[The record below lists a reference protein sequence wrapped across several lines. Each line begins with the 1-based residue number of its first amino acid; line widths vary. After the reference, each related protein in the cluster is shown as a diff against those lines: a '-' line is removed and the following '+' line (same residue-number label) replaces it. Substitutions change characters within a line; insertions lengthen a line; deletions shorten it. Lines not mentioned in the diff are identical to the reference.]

1 MAFRIGPGG
10 FFVVDVQPEEVCRM
24 GRKMTVPE
32 VRSMKERGEKIVC
45 LTAYDYCFAR
55 ILDQSGVDLLLVG
68 DSLGSVV
75 QGHDSTLPV
84 TVDDII
90 YHTRAVIRGRKRA
103 LVVSDMPFMT
113 FQLGVDEAKRNAGRL
128 IQEGGAESVK
138 LEGGVTQAATIEA
151 LVKMGVPVMGHVG
164 LTPQSVHQFGGYRIQ
179 GRGEADARNILDD
192 ALAVEQSGAFA
203 VVLEGIP
210 VQLARE
216 ITRRVSIPTIGIG
229 AGMHCDGQILVVH
242 DMLGLVD
249 DFTPKFVK
257 RYANLKDTIG
267 GAVQSYMEEVR
278 TEACPAEE
286 HTFH

>member
-1 MAFRIGPGG
+1 
-10 FFVVDVQPEEVCRM
+10 M

-32 VRSMKERGEKIVC
+32 VCSMKEKGEKVVC
-45 LTAYDYCFAR
+45 LTAYDYCLAR
-55 ILDQSGVDLLLVG
+55 ILDESGIDILLVG

-75 QGHDSTLPV
+75 QGHDNTLPV
-84 TVDDII
+84 TVDDVI
-90 YHTRAVIRGRKRA
+90 YHTKAVVRGRRRA

-128 IQEGGAESVK
+128 VQEGGAESVK
-138 LEGGVTQAATIEA
+138 LEGGVTQAATIEG

-179 GRGEADARNILDD
+179 GRGEADARAILDD
-192 ALAVEQSGAFA
+192 AMAVEQAGAFA

-216 ITRRVSIPTIGIG
+216 ITQRVSIPTIGIG

-242 DMLGLVD
+242 DMLGLFD

-257 RYANLKDTIG
+257 RYANLKETIG
-267 GAVQSYMEEVR
+267 GAVRSYMEEVR
-278 TEACPAEE
+278 TEAFPAEE

>member
-1 MAFRIGPGG
+1 
-10 FFVVDVQPEEVCRM
+10 M

-32 VRSMKERGEKIVC
+32 VRGMKEKGEKIVC
-45 LTAYDYCFAR
+45 LTAYDYCLAR
-55 ILDQSGVDLLLVG
+55 IVDETGIDLLLVG
-68 DSLGSVV
+68 DSLGTVV

-90 YHTRAVIRGRKRA
+90 YHTRAVVRGRRRA

-128 IQEGGAESVK
+128 VQEGGAESVK

-179 GRGEADARNILDD
+179 GRGEADARAILDD
-192 ALAVEQSGAFA
+192 AMAVEQAGAFA
-203 VVLEGIP
+203 VVLEGMP

-216 ITRRVSIPTIGIG
+216 ITQRLSIPTIGIG

-242 DMLGLVD
+242 DMLGLFD

-257 RYANLKDTIG
+257 RYANLKETIG
-267 GAVQSYMEEVR
+267 GAVRKYMEEVR
-278 TEACPAEE
+278 TAAFPAEE

>member
-1 MAFRIGPGG
+1 
-10 FFVVDVQPEEVCRM
+10 M
-24 GRKMTVPE
+24 GRKMTAPE
-32 VRSMKERGEKIVC
+32 IRSMKERGEKIVC

-55 ILDQSGVDLLLVG
+55 ILDESGVHLLLVG

-75 QGHDSTLPV
+75 QGHESTLPV
-84 TVDDII
+84 TVDDVI

-128 IQEGGAESVK
+128 VQEGGAESVK

-179 GRGEADARNILDD
+179 GRGEADARAILDD
-192 ALAVEQSGAFA
+192 ALAVEQAGAFA

-216 ITRRVSIPTIGIG
+216 ITQRLSIPTIGIG
-229 AGMHCDGQILVVH
+229 AGVYCDGQILVVH
-242 DMLGLVD
+242 DMLGLFD
-249 DFTPKFVK
+249 DFTPRFVK
-257 RYANLKDTIG
+257 RYANLKETIG

-278 TEACPAEE
+278 TEAFPAEE
-286 HTFH
+286 HAFQ

>member
-1 MAFRIGPGG
+1 
-10 FFVVDVQPEEVCRM
+10 M

-32 VRSMKERGEKIVC
+32 VRSMKERGKKLVC

-55 ILDQSGVDLLLVG
+55 ILDEAGIDLLLVG

-90 YHTRAVIRGRKRA
+90 YHTRAVTRGRRRA

-128 IQEGGAESVK
+128 VQEGGAESVK

-179 GRGEADARNILDD
+179 GRGEADARAILDD
-192 ALAVEQSGAFA
+192 AMSVEQSGAFA

-216 ITRRVSIPTIGIG
+216 ITQRVSIPTIGIG

-242 DMLGLVD
+242 DMLGLFD

-257 RYANLKDTIG
+257 QYANLKDTIG

-278 TEACPAEE
+278 TEAFPGEE
-286 HTFH
+286 HAFH

>member
-1 MAFRIGPGG
+1 
-10 FFVVDVQPEEVCRM
+10 M

-32 VRSMKERGEKIVC
+32 VCSMKEKGEKIVC
-45 LTAYDYCFAR
+45 LTAYDYCLAR
-55 ILDQSGVDLLLVG
+55 ILDESGIDILLVG

-84 TVDDII
+84 TADDII
-90 YHTRAVIRGRKRA
+90 YHTKAVVRGRRRA

-128 IQEGGAESVK
+128 VQEGGAESVK
-138 LEGGVTQAATIEA
+138 LEGGVTQAATIEG

-179 GRGEADARNILDD
+179 GRGEADARAILDD
-192 ALAVEQSGAFA
+192 AMAVEQAGAFA

-216 ITRRVSIPTIGIG
+216 ITQRVSIPTIGIG

-242 DMLGLVD
+242 DMLGLFD

-257 RYANLKDTIG
+257 RYANLKETIG
-267 GAVQSYMEEVR
+267 GAVRSYMEEVR
-278 TEACPAEE
+278 TEAFPAEE

>member
-1 MAFRIGPGG
+1 
-10 FFVVDVQPEEVCRM
+10 M

-32 VRSMKERGEKIVC
+32 VRSMKEKGEKIVC
-45 LTAYDYCFAR
+45 LTAYDYCLAR
-55 ILDQSGVDLLLVG
+55 ILDESGIDLLLVG

-84 TVDDII
+84 TVDDVI
-90 YHTRAVIRGRKRA
+90 YHTKAVIRGRRRA

-113 FQLGVDEAKRNAGRL
+113 FQLGVDDAKRNAGRL
-128 IQEGGAESVK
+128 VQEGGAESVK
-138 LEGGVTQAATIEA
+138 LEGGVTQADTIEA

-179 GRGEADARNILDD
+179 GRGEADARAILDD
-192 ALAVEQSGAFA
+192 AIAVEQSGAFA

-216 ITRRVSIPTIGIG
+216 ITQRISIPTVGIG

-242 DMLGLVD
+242 DMLGLFD
-249 DFTPKFVK
+249 DFMPKFVK
-257 RYANLKDTIG
+257 RYANLKETIG
-267 GAVQSYMEEVR
+267 GAVRSYMEEVR
-278 TEACPAEE
+278 TEVFPAEE

>member
-1 MAFRIGPGG
+1 
-10 FFVVDVQPEEVCRM
+10 M

-113 FQLGVDEAKRNAGRL
+113 FQLGVDDAKRNAGRL

-242 DMLGLVD
+242 DMLGLFD

-257 RYANLKDTIG
+257 RYANLKETIG

-278 TEACPAEE
+278 TEAFPAEE

>member
-1 MAFRIGPGG
+1 
-10 FFVVDVQPEEVCRM
+10 M

-242 DMLGLVD
+242 DMLGLFD
-249 DFTPKFVK
+249 DFMPKFVK

-278 TEACPAEE
+278 TEAFPAEE

>member
-1 MAFRIGPGG
+1 
-10 FFVVDVQPEEVCRM
+10 M

-55 ILDQSGVDLLLVG
+55 ILDESGIDLLLVG

-113 FQLGVDEAKRNAGRL
+113 FQLGVDDAKRNAGRL

-164 LTPQSVHQFGGYRIQ
+164 LTPQSVHQFGGYRVQ

-192 ALAVEQSGAFA
+192 ALAVEQAGAFA

-242 DMLGLVD
+242 DMLGLFD
-249 DFTPKFVK
+249 DFMPKFVK

-267 GAVQSYMEEVR
+267 GAVRSYMEEVR
-278 TEACPAEE
+278 TEAFPAEE
-286 HTFH
+286 HAFH

>member
-1 MAFRIGPGG
+1 
-10 FFVVDVQPEEVCRM
+10 M
-24 GRKMTVPE
+24 GQKMTVPE
-32 VRSMKERGEKIVC
+32 VRSMKERGEKLVC

-55 ILDQSGVDLLLVG
+55 ILDQAGIDLLLVG

-75 QGHDSTLPV
+75 QGHDTTLPV
-84 TVDDII
+84 TVEDII
-90 YHTRAVIRGRKRA
+90 YHTRAVIRGRRRA
-103 LVVSDMPFMT
+103 LVVSDMPFMS

-138 LEGGVTQAATIEA
+138 LEGGVAQAATIEG
-151 LVKMGVPVMGHVG
+151 LVKMGIPVMGHVG

-179 GRGEADARNILDD
+179 GRGEADARAILDD

-210 VQLARE
+210 VQLAGE
-216 ITRRVSIPTIGIG
+216 ITQRLSIPTVGIG

-242 DMLGLVD
+242 DMLGLFD

-257 RYANLKDTIG
+257 QYADLKGTIG
-267 GAVQSYMEEVR
+267 GAVQSYVEEVR
-278 TEACPAEE
+278 TKAFPGEQHA
-286 HTFH
+286 FH

>member
-1 MAFRIGPGG
+1 
-10 FFVVDVQPEEVCRM
+10 M
-24 GRKMTVPE
+24 GRKITVPE
-32 VRSMKERGEKIVC
+32 VRGMKEKGEKIVC

-55 ILDQSGVDLLLVG
+55 ILDEAGIDLMLVG
-68 DSLGSVV
+68 DSLGSVI

-84 TVDDII
+84 TVDDVI
-90 YHTRAVIRGRKRA
+90 YHTRAVIRGRRRA

-128 IQEGGAESVK
+128 VQEGGAESVK

-179 GRGEADARNILDD
+179 GRGEADARAILDD
-192 ALAVEQSGAFA
+192 AMAVEQAGAFA

-216 ITRRVSIPTIGIG
+216 ITQRLSIPTIGIG

-242 DMLGLVD
+242 DMLGLFD

-278 TEACPAEE
+278 TEAFPAEE

>member
-1 MAFRIGPGG
+1 
-10 FFVVDVQPEEVCRM
+10 M

-32 VRSMKERGEKIVC
+32 VRSMKERGEKLVC

-55 ILDQSGVDLLLVG
+55 ILDEAGIDLLLVG

-84 TVDDII
+84 TVEDII
-90 YHTRAVIRGRKRA
+90 YHTRAVIRGRRRA

-179 GRGEADARNILDD
+179 GRGEADARAILDD
-192 ALAVEQSGAFA
+192 AMAVEQSGAFA

-216 ITRRVSIPTIGIG
+216 ITQRVSIPTIGIG

-242 DMLGLVD
+242 DMLGLFD

-257 RYANLKDTIG
+257 QYADLKHTIG

-278 TEACPAEE
+278 TEAFPAEE

>member
-1 MAFRIGPGG
+1 
-10 FFVVDVQPEEVCRM
+10 M

-32 VRSMKERGEKIVC
+32 VRSKKERGEKVVC

-55 ILDQSGVDLLLVG
+55 ILDESGIDILLVG

-84 TVDDII
+84 TVDDVI
-90 YHTRAVIRGRKRA
+90 YHTKAVVRGRRRA

-128 IQEGGAESVK
+128 VQEGGAESVK

-179 GRGEADARNILDD
+179 GRGEADARAILDD
-192 ALAVEQSGAFA
+192 AMAVEQAGAFA

-216 ITRRVSIPTIGIG
+216 ITQRVSIPTIGIG
-229 AGMHCDGQILVVH
+229 AGLHCDGQILVVH
-242 DMLGLVD
+242 DMLGLFD

-257 RYANLKDTIG
+257 RYANLKETIG
-267 GAVQSYMEEVR
+267 GAVRSYMEEVR
-278 TEACPAEE
+278 TEAFPAEE

>member
-1 MAFRIGPGG
+1 
-10 FFVVDVQPEEVCRM
+10 M
-24 GRKMTVPE
+24 GRKVTAPE
-32 VRSMKERGEKIVC
+32 IRSMKERGEKIVC

-55 ILDQSGVDLLLVG
+55 ILDESGIDLLLVG

-113 FQLGVDEAKRNAGRL
+113 FQLGVDDAKRNAGRL

-164 LTPQSVHQFGGYRIQ
+164 LTPQSVHQFGGYRVQ

-192 ALAVEQSGAFA
+192 ALAVEQAGAFA

-242 DMLGLVD
+242 DMLGLFD
-249 DFTPKFVK
+249 DFMPKFVK

-267 GAVQSYMEEVR
+267 GAVRSYMEEVR
-278 TEACPAEE
+278 TEAFPAEE
-286 HTFH
+286 HAFH

>member
-1 MAFRIGPGG
+1 
-10 FFVVDVQPEEVCRM
+10 M

-32 VRSMKERGEKIVC
+32 VRGMKEKGEKIVC
-45 LTAYDYCFAR
+45 LTAYDYCLAR
-55 ILDQSGVDLLLVG
+55 ILDESGIDLLLVG
-68 DSLGSVV
+68 DSLGLVV

-90 YHTRAVIRGRKRA
+90 YHTRAVIRGRRRA

-128 IQEGGAESVK
+128 VQQGGAESVK

-179 GRGEADARNILDD
+179 GRGEADARAILDD
-192 ALAVEQSGAFA
+192 AMAVEQAGAFA
-203 VVLEGIP
+203 VVLEGMP

-216 ITRRVSIPTIGIG
+216 ITQRLSIPTIGIG
-229 AGMHCDGQILVVH
+229 AGMHCDGQILVAH
-242 DMLGLVD
+242 DMLGLFD

-257 RYANLKDTIG
+257 RYANLKETIG

-278 TEACPAEE
+278 TAAFPAEE

>member
-1 MAFRIGPGG
+1 
-10 FFVVDVQPEEVCRM
+10 M

-55 ILDQSGVDLLLVG
+55 ILDESGIDLLLVG

-84 TVDDII
+84 TVEDII

-138 LEGGVTQAATIEA
+138 LEGGVTQAVTIEA

-242 DMLGLVD
+242 DMLGLFD

-257 RYANLKDTIG
+257 RYANLKDTIA

-278 TEACPAEE
+278 TEAFPAEE

>member
-1 MAFRIGPGG
+1 
-10 FFVVDVQPEEVCRM
+10 
-24 GRKMTVPE
+24 MTVPE

-84 TVDDII
+84 TVDDIV

-113 FQLGVDEAKRNAGRL
+113 FQLGVDDAKRNAGRL

-138 LEGGVTQAATIEA
+138 LEGGVTQAATIDA

-179 GRGEADARNILDD
+179 GRGEADARAILDD
-192 ALAVEQSGAFA
+192 AMAVEQAGAFA

-216 ITRRVSIPTIGIG
+216 ITQRISIPTIGIG

-242 DMLGLVD
+242 DMLGLFD

-257 RYANLKDTIG
+257 RYANLKETIG
-267 GAVQSYMEEVR
+267 GAVRSYMEEVR
-278 TEACPAEE
+278 TAAFPAEE

>member
-1 MAFRIGPGG
+1 
-10 FFVVDVQPEEVCRM
+10 
-24 GRKMTVPE
+24 MTVPE
-32 VRSMKERGEKIVC
+32 VRSKKEKGEKIAC

-55 ILDQSGVDLLLVG
+55 ILDEAGIDLLLVG

-84 TVDDII
+84 TMDDVI
-90 YHTRAVIRGRKRA
+90 YHTRAVIRGRRRA

-113 FQLGVDEAKRNAGRL
+113 FQLGADDAKRNAGRL
-128 IQEGGAESVK
+128 VQEGGAESVK

-179 GRGEADARNILDD
+179 GRGEADARAILDD
-192 ALAVEQSGAFA
+192 AMAVEQAGAFA

-216 ITRRVSIPTIGIG
+216 ITQRVSIPTIGIG

-242 DMLGLVD
+242 DMLGLFD

-257 RYANLKDTIG
+257 RYANLKETIG
-267 GAVQSYMEEVR
+267 GAVRSYMEEVR
-278 TEACPAEE
+278 TEAFPAEE

>member
-1 MAFRIGPGG
+1 
-10 FFVVDVQPEEVCRM
+10 M

-32 VRSMKERGEKIVC
+32 VRGMKEKGEKIVC

-55 ILDQSGVDLLLVG
+55 ILDDAGVDLMLVG

-84 TVDDII
+84 TVDDVI
-90 YHTRAVIRGRKRA
+90 YHTRAVIRGRRRA

-128 IQEGGAESVK
+128 VQEGGAESVK

-179 GRGEADARNILDD
+179 GRGEADARAILDD
-192 ALAVEQSGAFA
+192 AMAVEQAGAFA

-216 ITRRVSIPTIGIG
+216 ITQRLSIPTIGIG

-242 DMLGLVD
+242 DMLGLFD

-257 RYANLKDTIG
+257 QYANLKDTIG
-267 GAVQSYMEEVR
+267 GAVRSYMEEVR
-278 TEACPAEE
+278 TEAFPAEE

>member
-1 MAFRIGPGG
+1 
-10 FFVVDVQPEEVCRM
+10 M

-32 VRSMKERGEKIVC
+32 VRSKKERGEKVVC

-55 ILDQSGVDLLLVG
+55 ILDESGIDILLVG

-84 TVDDII
+84 TADDII
-90 YHTRAVIRGRKRA
+90 YHTKAVVRGRRRA

-128 IQEGGAESVK
+128 VQEGGAESVK
-138 LEGGVTQAATIEA
+138 LEGGVTQAATIEG

-179 GRGEADARNILDD
+179 GRGEADARAILDD
-192 ALAVEQSGAFA
+192 AMAVEQAGAFA

-216 ITRRVSIPTIGIG
+216 ITQRVSIPTIGIG

-242 DMLGLVD
+242 DMLGLFD

-257 RYANLKDTIG
+257 RYANLKETIG
-267 GAVQSYMEEVR
+267 GAVRSYMEEVR
-278 TEACPAEE
+278 TEAFPAEE

>member
-1 MAFRIGPGG
+1 
-10 FFVVDVQPEEVCRM
+10 M

-32 VRSMKERGEKIVC
+32 IRGMKEQGKKIVC
-45 LTAYDYCFAR
+45 LTAYDYCMAR
-55 ILDQSGVDLLLVG
+55 ILDESGIDLMLVG

-90 YHTRAVIRGRKRA
+90 YHTRAVIRGRTRA

-128 IQEGGAESVK
+128 VQEGGAESVK

-179 GRGEADARNILDD
+179 GRGEADARAILDD
-192 ALAVEQSGAFA
+192 AMAVEQAGAFA

-216 ITRRVSIPTIGIG
+216 ITQRISIPTIGIG

-242 DMLGLVD
+242 DMLGLFD

-257 RYANLKDTIG
+257 RYANLKETIG
-267 GAVQSYMEEVR
+267 GAVRSYMEEVR
-278 TEACPAEE
+278 TAAFPAEE

>member
-1 MAFRIGPGG
+1 
-10 FFVVDVQPEEVCRM
+10 M

-55 ILDQSGVDLLLVG
+55 ILDESGVDLLLVG

-242 DMLGLVD
+242 DMLGLFD

-278 TEACPAEE
+278 TEAFPAEE

>member
-1 MAFRIGPGG
+1 
-10 FFVVDVQPEEVCRM
+10 M

-55 ILDQSGVDLLLVG
+55 ILDESGIDLLLVG

-113 FQLGVDEAKRNAGRL
+113 FQLGVDDAKRNAGRL

-192 ALAVEQSGAFA
+192 ALAVEQAGAFA

-242 DMLGLVD
+242 DMLGLFD
-249 DFTPKFVK
+249 DFMPKFVK

-278 TEACPAEE
+278 TAAFPAEE

>member
-1 MAFRIGPGG
+1 
-10 FFVVDVQPEEVCRM
+10 M

-32 VRSMKERGEKIVC
+32 VRSMKERGEKLVC

-55 ILDQSGVDLLLVG
+55 ILDEAGIDLLLVG

-90 YHTRAVIRGRKRA
+90 YHTRAVIRGRRRA

-179 GRGEADARNILDD
+179 GRGEADARAILDD
-192 ALAVEQSGAFA
+192 AMAVEQSGAFA

-216 ITRRVSIPTIGIG
+216 ITQRVSIPTVGIG
-229 AGMHCDGQILVVH
+229 AGMHCDGQILVMH
-242 DMLGLVD
+242 DMLGLFD

-257 RYANLKDTIG
+257 RYANLKETVG
-267 GAVQSYMEEVR
+267 GAVRSYMEEVR
-278 TEACPAEE
+278 TAAFPAEE

>member
-1 MAFRIGPGG
+1 
-10 FFVVDVQPEEVCRM
+10 M
-24 GRKMTVPE
+24 GRKMTAPE
-32 VRSMKERGEKIVC
+32 IRGMKERGEKIVC

-55 ILDQSGVDLLLVG
+55 ILDEAGIDLMLVG

-75 QGHDSTLPV
+75 QGHESTLPV
-84 TVDDII
+84 TVEDII
-90 YHTRAVIRGRKRA
+90 YHTRAVIRGRRRA
-103 LVVSDMPFMT
+103 LVVADMPFMT

-128 IQEGGAESVK
+128 VQEGGAEAVK

-179 GRGEADARNILDD
+179 GRGEADARAILDD
-192 ALAVEQSGAFA
+192 AMAVEQAGAFA
-203 VVLEGIP
+203 VVLEGMP

-216 ITRRVSIPTIGIG
+216 ITQRLSIPTIGIG
-229 AGMHCDGQILVVH
+229 AGMHCDGQILVAH
-242 DMLGLVD
+242 DMLGLFD

-257 RYANLKDTIG
+257 RYANLKETIG
-267 GAVQSYMEEVR
+267 GAVRSYMEEVR
-278 TEACPAEE
+278 TAAFPAEE

>member
-1 MAFRIGPGG
+1 
-10 FFVVDVQPEEVCRM
+10 M

-32 VRSMKERGEKIVC
+32 VRSKKERGEKVVC

-55 ILDQSGVDLLLVG
+55 ILDESGIDILLVG

-84 TVDDII
+84 TADDII
-90 YHTRAVIRGRKRA
+90 YHTKAVVRGRRRA

-128 IQEGGAESVK
+128 VQEGGAESVK

-179 GRGEADARNILDD
+179 GRGEADARAILDD
-192 ALAVEQSGAFA
+192 AMAVEQAGAFA

-216 ITRRVSIPTIGIG
+216 ITQRVSIPTIGIG

-242 DMLGLVD
+242 DMLGLFD

-257 RYANLKDTIG
+257 RYANLKETIG
-267 GAVQSYMEEVR
+267 GAVRSYMEEVR
-278 TEACPAEE
+278 TEAFPAEE

>member
-1 MAFRIGPGG
+1 MD
-10 FFVVDVQPEEVCRM
+10 DV
-24 GRKMTVPE
+24 
-32 VRSMKERGEKIVC
+32 
-45 LTAYDYCFAR
+45 
-55 ILDQSGVDLLLVG
+55 
-68 DSLGSVV
+68 
-75 QGHDSTLPV
+75 
-84 TVDDII
+84 I
-90 YHTRAVIRGRKRA
+90 YHTRAVIRGRRRA

-128 IQEGGAESVK
+128 VQEGGAESVK

-179 GRGEADARNILDD
+179 GRGEADARAILDD
-192 ALAVEQSGAFA
+192 AMAVEQAGAFA

-216 ITRRVSIPTIGIG
+216 ITQRVSIPTIGIG
-229 AGMHCDGQILVVH
+229 AGLHCDGQILVVH
-242 DMLGLVD
+242 DMLGLFD

-257 RYANLKDTIG
+257 RYANLKETIG

-278 TEACPAEE
+278 TEAFPAEE

>member
-1 MAFRIGPGG
+1 
-10 FFVVDVQPEEVCRM
+10 M

-32 VRSMKERGEKIVC
+32 VCSMKGKGEKVVC
-45 LTAYDYCFAR
+45 LTAYDYCLAR
-55 ILDQSGVDLLLVG
+55 ILDESGIDILLVG

-75 QGHDSTLPV
+75 QGHDNTLPV

-90 YHTRAVIRGRKRA
+90 YHTKAVVRGRRRA

-128 IQEGGAESVK
+128 VQEGGAESVK
-138 LEGGVTQAATIEA
+138 LEGGVTQAATIEG

-179 GRGEADARNILDD
+179 GRGEADARAILDD
-192 ALAVEQSGAFA
+192 AMAVEQAGAFA

-216 ITRRVSIPTIGIG
+216 ITQRVSIPTIGIG

-242 DMLGLVD
+242 DMLGLFD

-257 RYANLKDTIG
+257 RYANLKETIG
-267 GAVQSYMEEVR
+267 GAVRSYMEEVR
-278 TEACPAEE
+278 TEAFPAEE

>member
-1 MAFRIGPGG
+1 
-10 FFVVDVQPEEVCRM
+10 M

-32 VRSMKERGEKIVC
+32 VRSMKERGEKLVC

-55 ILDQSGVDLLLVG
+55 ILDQAGIDLLLVG

-90 YHTRAVIRGRKRA
+90 YHTRAVIRGRQRA

-179 GRGEADARNILDD
+179 GRGEADARAILDD
-192 ALAVEQSGAFA
+192 AMAVEQAGAFA

-216 ITRRVSIPTIGIG
+216 ITQRVSIPTVGIG

-242 DMLGLVD
+242 DMLGLFD

-257 RYANLKDTIG
+257 QYANLKDTIG
-267 GAVQSYMEEVR
+267 GAVRSYMEEVR
-278 TEACPAEE
+278 TEAFPAEE

>member
-1 MAFRIGPGG
+1 
-10 FFVVDVQPEEVCRM
+10 
-24 GRKMTVPE
+24 MTVPE

-55 ILDQSGVDLLLVG
+55 ILDESGIDLLLVG

-113 FQLGVDEAKRNAGRL
+113 FQLGVDDAKRNAGRL

-192 ALAVEQSGAFA
+192 ALAVEQAGAFA

-242 DMLGLVD
+242 DMLGLFD
-249 DFTPKFVK
+249 DFMPKFVK

-267 GAVQSYMEEVR
+267 SAVQSYMEEVR
-278 TEACPAEE
+278 TAAFPAEE

>member
-1 MAFRIGPGG
+1 
-10 FFVVDVQPEEVCRM
+10 M
-24 GRKMTVPE
+24 GRKMTAPE
-32 VRSMKERGEKIVC
+32 IRSMKERGEKIVC

-55 ILDQSGVDLLLVG
+55 ILDESGVHLLLVG

-75 QGHDSTLPV
+75 QGHESTLPV
-84 TVDDII
+84 TVDDVI

-128 IQEGGAESVK
+128 VQEGGAESVK

-179 GRGEADARNILDD
+179 GRGEADARAILDD
-192 ALAVEQSGAFA
+192 ALAVEQAGAFA

-216 ITRRVSIPTIGIG
+216 ITQRLSIPTIGIG
-229 AGMHCDGQILVVH
+229 AGVHCDGQILVVH
-242 DMLGLVD
+242 DMLGLFD
-249 DFTPKFVK
+249 DFTPRFVK
-257 RYANLKDTIG
+257 RYANLKETIG

-278 TEACPAEE
+278 TEAFPAEE
-286 HTFH
+286 HAFQ

>member
-1 MAFRIGPGG
+1 
-10 FFVVDVQPEEVCRM
+10 M

-32 VRSMKERGEKIVC
+32 VRSKKEKGEKIVC
-45 LTAYDYCFAR
+45 LTAYDYCLAR
-55 ILDQSGVDLLLVG
+55 ILDESGIDILLVG

-84 TVDDII
+84 TVDDVI
-90 YHTRAVIRGRKRA
+90 YHTKAVVRGRRRA

-128 IQEGGAESVK
+128 VQEGGAESVK
-138 LEGGVTQAATIEA
+138 LEGGVTQAATIEG

-179 GRGEADARNILDD
+179 GRGEADARAILDD
-192 ALAVEQSGAFA
+192 AMAVEQAGAFA

-216 ITRRVSIPTIGIG
+216 ITQRVSIPTIGIG

-242 DMLGLVD
+242 DMLGLFD

-257 RYANLKDTIG
+257 RYANLKETIG
-267 GAVQSYMEEVR
+267 GAVRSYMEEVR
-278 TEACPAEE
+278 TEAFPAEE

>member
-1 MAFRIGPGG
+1 
-10 FFVVDVQPEEVCRM
+10 
-24 GRKMTVPE
+24 MTVPE
-32 VRSMKERGEKIVC
+32 IRGMKEKGEKIVC

-55 ILDQSGVDLLLVG
+55 ILDEAGIDLMLVG

-84 TVDDII
+84 TVDDVI
-90 YHTRAVIRGRKRA
+90 YHTRAVIRGRRRA

-113 FQLGVDEAKRNAGRL
+113 FQLGADEAKRNAGRL
-128 IQEGGAESVK
+128 VQEGGAESVK

-179 GRGEADARNILDD
+179 GRGEADARAILDD
-192 ALAVEQSGAFA
+192 AMAVEQAGAFA

-210 VQLARE
+210 VQLAKE
-216 ITRRVSIPTIGIG
+216 ITQRLSIPTIGIG

-242 DMLGLVD
+242 DMLGLFD
-249 DFTPKFVK
+249 DFTPRFVK
-257 RYANLKDTIG
+257 QYANLKHTIG

-278 TEACPAEE
+278 TEAFPAEE

>member
-1 MAFRIGPGG
+1 
-10 FFVVDVQPEEVCRM
+10 M

-32 VRSMKERGEKIVC
+32 VRSKKEKGEKIAC

-55 ILDQSGVDLLLVG
+55 ILDEAGIDLLLVG

-84 TVDDII
+84 TMDDVI
-90 YHTRAVIRGRKRA
+90 YHTRAVIRGRRRA

-113 FQLGVDEAKRNAGRL
+113 FQLGADDAKRNAGRL
-128 IQEGGAESVK
+128 VQEGGAESVK

-179 GRGEADARNILDD
+179 GRGEADARAILDD
-192 ALAVEQSGAFA
+192 AMAVEQAGAFA

-216 ITRRVSIPTIGIG
+216 ITQRLSIPTIGIG

-242 DMLGLVD
+242 DMLGLFD

-257 RYANLKDTIG
+257 RYADLKETIG
-267 GAVQSYMEEVR
+267 GAVRSYMEEVR
-278 TEACPAEE
+278 TAAFPAEE

>member
-1 MAFRIGPGG
+1 
-10 FFVVDVQPEEVCRM
+10 M

-32 VRSMKERGEKIVC
+32 VRSMKEKGEKVVC
-45 LTAYDYCFAR
+45 LTAYDYCLAR
-55 ILDQSGVDLLLVG
+55 ILDESGIDILLVG

-75 QGHDSTLPV
+75 QGHDNTLPV
-84 TVDDII
+84 TVGDVI
-90 YHTRAVIRGRKRA
+90 YHTKAVVRGRRRA

-128 IQEGGAESVK
+128 VQEGGAESVK
-138 LEGGVTQAATIEA
+138 LEGGVTQAATIEG

-179 GRGEADARNILDD
+179 GRGEADARAILDD
-192 ALAVEQSGAFA
+192 AMAVEQAGAFA

-216 ITRRVSIPTIGIG
+216 ITQRVSIPTIGIG

-242 DMLGLVD
+242 DMLGLFD

-257 RYANLKDTIG
+257 RYANLKETIG
-267 GAVQSYMEEVR
+267 GAVRSYMEEVR
-278 TEACPAEE
+278 TEAFPAEE

>member
-1 MAFRIGPGG
+1 
-10 FFVVDVQPEEVCRM
+10 
-24 GRKMTVPE
+24 
-32 VRSMKERGEKIVC
+32 MKEKGEKIVC
-45 LTAYDYCFAR
+45 LTAYDYCLAR
-55 ILDQSGVDLLLVG
+55 ILDESGIDILLVG

-84 TVDDII
+84 TVDDVI
-90 YHTRAVIRGRKRA
+90 YHTKAVVRGRRRA

-128 IQEGGAESVK
+128 VQEGGAESVK
-138 LEGGVTQAATIEA
+138 LEGGVTQAATIEG

-179 GRGEADARNILDD
+179 GRGEADARAILDD
-192 ALAVEQSGAFA
+192 AMAVEQAGAFA
-203 VVLEGIP
+203 VVLEGMP

-216 ITRRVSIPTIGIG
+216 ITQRVSIPTIGIG

-242 DMLGLVD
+242 DMLGLFD

-257 RYANLKDTIG
+257 RYANLKETIG
-267 GAVQSYMEEVR
+267 GAVRSYMEEVR
-278 TEACPAEE
+278 TEAFPAEE

>member
-1 MAFRIGPGG
+1 
-10 FFVVDVQPEEVCRM
+10 M
-24 GRKMTVPE
+24 GRKMTAPE
-32 VRSMKERGEKIVC
+32 IRSMKERGEKIVC

-55 ILDQSGVDLLLVG
+55 ILDESGVHLLLVG

-75 QGHDSTLPV
+75 QGHESTLPV
-84 TVDDII
+84 TVDDVI

-128 IQEGGAESVK
+128 VQEGGAESVK

-179 GRGEADARNILDD
+179 GRGEADARAILDD
-192 ALAVEQSGAFA
+192 ALAVEQAGAFS

-216 ITRRVSIPTIGIG
+216 ITQRLSIPTIGIG
-229 AGMHCDGQILVVH
+229 AGVHCDGQILVVH
-242 DMLGLVD
+242 DMLGLFD
-249 DFTPKFVK
+249 DFTPRFVK
-257 RYANLKDTIG
+257 RYANLKETIG

-278 TEACPAEE
+278 TEAFPAEE
-286 HTFH
+286 HAFQ

>member
-1 MAFRIGPGG
+1 
-10 FFVVDVQPEEVCRM
+10 M

-32 VRSMKERGEKIVC
+32 IRSMKERGEKIVC

-55 ILDQSGVDLLLVG
+55 ILDESGVHLLLVG

-84 TVDDII
+84 TVEDII
-90 YHTRAVIRGRKRA
+90 YHTRAVTRGRRRA

-113 FQLGVDEAKRNAGRL
+113 FQLGVDDAKRNAGRL
-128 IQEGGAESVK
+128 VQEGGAESVK

-179 GRGEADARNILDD
+179 GRGEADARAILDD
-192 ALAVEQSGAFA
+192 ALAVEQAGAFS

-216 ITRRVSIPTIGIG
+216 ITQHLSIPTIGIG
-229 AGMHCDGQILVVH
+229 AGVHCDGQILVVH
-242 DMLGLVD
+242 DMLGLFD

-257 RYANLKDTIG
+257 RYANLKETIG

-278 TEACPAEE
+278 AEAFPAEE
-286 HTFH
+286 HAFQ